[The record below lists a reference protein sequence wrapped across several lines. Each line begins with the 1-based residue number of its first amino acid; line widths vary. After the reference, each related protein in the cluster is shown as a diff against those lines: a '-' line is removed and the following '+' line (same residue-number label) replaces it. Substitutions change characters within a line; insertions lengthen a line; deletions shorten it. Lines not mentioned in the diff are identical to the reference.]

1 MSLPFQ
7 DIDADAFHDE
17 SVPAIPGAEPPIQA
31 LCVAPFGMEEGSSVD
46 LSQLQL
52 GLVVGEPVQFRFFG
66 SSVRRQDAAGALL
79 DFWQPDELQELG
91 EIRATLPAEGRQGGD
106 VVQVTL
112 RATATETGTL
122 ELTAVSAS
130 DAAAHWKVEL
140 DVRDKG

>member
-1 MSLPFQ
+1 MKRARILSSL
-7 DIDADAFHDE
+7 AKVMAAH
-17 SVPAIPGAEPPIQA
+17 
-31 LCVAPFGMEEGSSVD
+31 SSG
-46 LSQLQL
+46 LL
-52 GLVVGEPVQFRFFG
+52 GGEQMPE
-66 SSVRRQDAAGALL
+66 DAAGALL